1 MQGGGN
7 RMTVGVRFIKVA
19 AFYFVAGVLAGLIAG
34 ATNQFQYTSL
44 HAHLNLLGW
53 VSLAISGLIYARFPQ
68 AGDST
73 LGTVHFWLH
82 NIGLPIFLAGLAM
95 AANGVDAATAL
106 LIGGG
111 IISVLGVL
119 AFAINVWK
127 NVR

>member
-1 MQGGGN
+1 
-7 RMTVGVRFIKVA
+7 MTVGIRFIKVA
-19 AFYFVAGVLAGLIAG
+19 AFYFMAGGLAGLIAG
-34 ATNQFQYTSL
+34 AANQFQYTSL

-82 NIGLPIFLAGLAM
+82 NIGLPIFVAGLAM
-95 AANGVDAATAL
+95 AANGVDGATAL

-111 IISVLGVL
+111 IISVLAVL